1 MDISLPRIISKEA
14 APGKYI
20 RCSLFAYIR
29 NFCSQTDMG
38 SVDIPWGIIELVLW
52 RTALQ
57 ADVFGFI
64 RAHLHFVPMYTG
76 YSW

>member
-1 MDISLPRIISKEA
+1 MATLVYGSVEKSWREGIINED
-14 APGKYI
+14 
-20 RCSLFAYIR
+20 LF
-29 NFCSQTDMG
+29 G

-57 ADVFGFI
+57 ADTYVFGFI

>member
-1 MDISLPRIISKEA
+1 MPVRVYWCGDSDILTYSI
-14 APGKYI
+14 
-20 RCSLFAYIR
+20 
-29 NFCSQTDMG
+29 G
-38 SVDIPWGIIELVLW
+38 SVAIQWGIIEPFLR

-57 ADVFGFI
+57 ADAYVFGFI

>member
-1 MDISLPRIISKEA
+1 MEFLSLKREPTF
-14 APGKYI
+14 P
-20 RCSLFAYIR
+20 
-29 NFCSQTDMG
+29 QTLSSFPPNVRPLSG

-57 ADVFGFI
+57 ADTYVFGFI